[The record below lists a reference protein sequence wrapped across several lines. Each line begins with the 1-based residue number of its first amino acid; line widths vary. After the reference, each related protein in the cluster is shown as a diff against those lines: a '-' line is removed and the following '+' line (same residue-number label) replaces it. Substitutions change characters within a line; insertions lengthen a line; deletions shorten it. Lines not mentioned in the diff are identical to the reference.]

1 MIEYAQAKYFSDFS
15 GSRETISI
23 HFRLMTESE
32 PNPGKLR
39 HRPQAAALW
48 YLHLMEIAFDPTKV
62 VFFVFSEDPRV
73 VMPMLMNVRA
83 RIPSFKYVMVDEDF
97 ATSLVVM
104 SMCKHHIVADS
115 TFSFWGMRKPSIRC
129 LTDARGRCVS
139 RQEARR

>member
-1 MIEYAQAKYFSDFS
+1 MINYAQAKYFAGFS
-15 GSRETISI
+15 GSRETVSI

-32 PNPGKLR
+32 PNQHGLLI
-39 HRPQAAALW
+39 RPQATALW
-48 YLHLMEIAFDPTKV
+48 YSRMMEIAFEPAKV

-115 TFSFWGMRKPSIRC
+115 TFSFWGK
-129 LTDARGRCVS
+129 L
-139 RQEARR
+139 